1 MESSEPVVTRKK
13 SFGCLATAAL
23 TVVAALIILGIVAV
37 NFLNSSTGLIKS
49 GMKALSELPVK
60 FQSQHITETFRESLI
75 QIDSTN
81 GDVLELAVL
90 ESDETI
96 TKFDMRTLFND
107 AIYLGTSV
115 AEIKVPAVY
124 RYHLKLSDDW
134 KLETTGNVVTVV
146 APVIRPSLPPAI
158 RTDKME
164 KKSESGWLRF
174 NREENLAELEKSVT
188 PTLEKRA
195 ASPGKIKQVREASRK
210 SVAEFVKNWLLR
222 EDQWN
227 EDRLGAI
234 VVVFADE
241 PEAKDAVKRLSFPAS
256 ATIGPEATKLQ

>member
-1 MESSEPVVTRKK
+1 MESSEPVVTRKR
-13 SFGCLATAAL
+13 SLGCLSIAAL
-23 TVVAALIILGIVAV
+23 TAVAALIILGIVAV
-37 NFLNSSTGLIKS
+37 KFLSSSTGLIKS
-49 GMKALSELPVK
+49 GMQVLSELPIK
-60 FQSQHITETFRESLI
+60 FQSQHITETFRESLTR
-75 QIDSTN
+75 IDSSN
-81 GDVLELAVL
+81 GDILELATL

-107 AIYLGTSV
+107 VIYLGTSV

-134 KLETTGNVVTVV
+134 KLETNGNVVTVV
-146 APVIRPSLPPAI
+146 APVIRPSQPPAI
-158 RTDKME
+158 RTEKME

-210 SVAEFVKNWLLR
+210 SVAEFVKNWLMR
-222 EDQWN
+222 EDLWK
-227 EDRLGAI
+227 DSRLGAI

-241 PEAKDAVKRLSFPAS
+241 PEAKDAEKRLSLPAS
-256 ATIGPEATKLQ
+256 ATVIPEAKLH